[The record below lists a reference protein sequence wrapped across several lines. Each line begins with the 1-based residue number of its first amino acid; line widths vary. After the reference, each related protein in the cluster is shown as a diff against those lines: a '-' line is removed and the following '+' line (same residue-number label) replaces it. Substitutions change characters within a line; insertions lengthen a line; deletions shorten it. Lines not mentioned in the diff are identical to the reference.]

1 VNTRIFQAWASSVE
15 SFTIDFPA
23 KLFSLLFRNMAGNVR
38 LRGAFVRVG
47 RNWEKKWPQSKPPQ
61 KPKPQAARPS
71 NHNNQQCQQDVN
83 NQQPIKSTAS
93 PESKV
98 TTQPCLKRIANPTQ
112 QSS

>member
-71 NHNNQQCQQDVN
+71 NQQICKQSATN
-83 NQQPIKSTAS
+83 KINRQPGK
-93 PESKV
+93 
-98 TTQPCLKRIANPTQ
+98 
-112 QSS
+112 

>member
-1 VNTRIFQAWASSVE
+1 VRGQEWASSVE
-15 SFTIDFPA
+15 SFTIDVPA

-47 RNWEKKWPQSKPPQ
+47 RKSGRNPSRRRSRSRKPRVLQTSKF
-61 KPKPQAARPS
+61 
-71 NHNNQQCQQDVN
+71 VN